1 MSRGSAA
8 TCCTV
13 MKGMQALVWLASLVM
28 QCHAFVVPTL
38 SMSGKGSGA
47 VATSNGASS
56 PPSARRVRM
65 EMKSCDRAGFIREGV
80 LGGAAAIGVL
90 GSTSPVSAAGLFT
103 KDRMELEQVPPR
115 TMIGKTQSTSWA
127 DVAPKIAAMRAEAR
141 EHFAQTPGAEGGRE
155 LTAFSNENA
164 ERVDVTVGLEVNDAK
179 GSPAISNGFTASVIS
194 PPGQY
199 LRDDHDGKPGVT
211 PWISFMARLAKDG
224 YTMTEPLAMFE
235 VYSGQGG
242 EESVT
247 MYTSVNGPAK

>member
-1 MSRGSAA
+1 
-8 TCCTV
+8 
-13 MKGMQALVWLASLVM
+13 
-28 QCHAFVVPTL
+28 
-38 SMSGKGSGA
+38 
-47 VATSNGASS
+47 
-56 PPSARRVRM
+56 
-65 EMKSCDRAGFIREGV
+65 
-80 LGGAAAIGVL
+80 
-90 GSTSPVSAAGLFT
+90 
-103 KDRMELEQVPPR
+103 MELEQVPPR
-115 TMIGKTQSTSWA
+115 TVIGKTQSTSWA

-141 EHFAQTPGAEGGRE
+141 EHFAQIPGAEGGRE
-155 LTAFSNENA
+155 LTAFSNQNA
-164 ERVDVTVGLEVNDAK
+164 ESVDVTVGLEVSDAK